1 MTALALHRQ
10 TPGLSVSDPRGLTV
24 RTVRYWRESGREQAQ
39 ARSSRSGFD
48 GAGRVVAEWD
58 PRLVERANL
67 TQVYSLGSKVLGSHS
82 VDAGWRVS
90 LFTQAAE
97 QVQAWDARGN
107 ERQVE
112 YDSLLRPVAVFEQA
126 ACVERHHYADAS
138 PHYAAHNQCGQL
150 IRHDT
155 PAGTQ
160 HFNEFG
166 LTGAVLEQH
175 QHFLQSLDMPD
186 WPLPLDERDD
196 LLEQAAGARSTLQF
210 NPVGNVL
217 EQTDAQGNRQ
227 RFNHTIDGRLR
238 EAWLQ
243 LKNATAAQ
251 RLVHDIHYNAQ
262 GQIEQ
267 QTAGNQVTSRF
278 DYCPKDGRLNRLS
291 AAGPSDEPLQDLHYV
306 YDPVGNIL
314 SLEDKALPVRF
325 FANQRIEPINRYT
338 YDSLYQLI
346 EATGWEAGSANRGPA
361 HLEDPAAVANYR
373 QTYRYDAGG
382 NLLELIH
389 HGPQQ
394 HGRVLTAAKH
404 SNRCLPE
411 VGGRPPTEA
420 EIAEA
425 FDASGNL
432 LMLDRGRTLSW
443 DARNQLS
450 HVHMVERTL
459 RLNDTERYVY
469 GADGM
474 RQRKVRTAQTNA
486 RTVISETCYLPG
498 LETRTIDD
506 EKLYVVTV
514 QAGRT
519 TVQVLHWEGAVPRQ
533 LANDQYRYNLNDHL
547 GSCSLELDSEARII
561 SRETYHPFGSTAF
574 TERGDS
580 SEQSYRT
587 LRYSGKERDATGLY
601 YYGLRYYMPR
611 FQRWTNPDPLGVSDG
626 LNVFAFLGGNP
637 IGYRDAVGEKREPV
651 NKDIHLIWVGESA
664 EALAAHVSNINNTVE
679 QASGYKVHLYLESGN
694 EDAFANVLQDLKVH
708 NVVYLREE
716 KLFRKFKK
724 SPVGA
729 IYKDFR
735 SGDPKNFAFAVD
747 TLRPYLVRKKGGL
760 YSDVDDQYLGAESEG
775 HERLGDTTLY
785 ARPDEIITNSPVRV
799 PWENRGSRN
808 AVLINNSSFAA
819 HAGNKTLKHIEK
831 EMVVRYKEVVKS
843 EEYTDGHG
851 RIGAGILELETPER
865 IKLMSSMVG
874 PKVFSSIIREYDS
887 EANDIVRQAILVES
901 GGDVQGFND
910 RRNEKMPLRRF
921 IKVGSANS
929 WK

>member
-1 MTALALHRQ
+1 
-10 TPGLSVSDPRGLTV
+10 
-24 RTVRYWRESGREQAQ
+24 
-39 ARSSRSGFD
+39 
-48 GAGRVVAEWD
+48 
-58 PRLVERANL
+58 
-67 TQVYSLGSKVLGSHS
+67 
-82 VDAGWRVS
+82 
-90 LFTQAAE
+90 
-97 QVQAWDARGN
+97 
-107 ERQVE
+107 
-112 YDSLLRPVAVFEQA
+112 
-126 ACVERHHYADAS
+126 
-138 PHYAAHNQCGQL
+138 
-150 IRHDT
+150 
-155 PAGTQ
+155 
-160 HFNEFG
+160 
-166 LTGAVLEQH
+166 
-175 QHFLQSLDMPD
+175 
-186 WPLPLDERDD
+186 
-196 LLEQAAGARSTLQF
+196 
-210 NPVGNVL
+210 
-217 EQTDAQGNRQ
+217 
-227 RFNHTIDGRLR
+227 
-238 EAWLQ
+238 
-243 LKNATAAQ
+243 
-251 RLVHDIHYNAQ
+251 
-262 GQIEQ
+262 
-267 QTAGNQVTSRF
+267 
-278 DYCPKDGRLNRLS
+278 
-291 AAGPSDEPLQDLHYV
+291 
-306 YDPVGNIL
+306 
-314 SLEDKALPVRF
+314 
-325 FANQRIEPINRYT
+325 
-338 YDSLYQLI
+338 
-346 EATGWEAGSANRGPA
+346 
-361 HLEDPAAVANYR
+361 
-373 QTYRYDAGG
+373 
-382 NLLELIH
+382 
-389 HGPQQ
+389 
-394 HGRVLTAAKH
+394 
-404 SNRCLPE
+404 
-411 VGGRPPTEA
+411 
-420 EIAEA
+420 
-425 FDASGNL
+425 
-432 LMLDRGRTLSW
+432 
-443 DARNQLS
+443 
-450 HVHMVERTL
+450 
-459 RLNDTERYVY
+459 LNDTERYVY

-611 FQRWTNPDPLGVSDG
+611 FQRWTNPDPVGVSDG